1 MELAEPSVSH
11 AAAFWGLVGIM
22 ALSPG
27 EVLLP
32 IYMSAAGEGAGVLAL
47 LTLAFALGTVL
58 GMTVFTLLAR
68 AGASILRLERWAR
81 YEGAVLGLALIVIG
95 LLIVTHQH

>member
-1 MELAEPSVSH
+1 
-11 AAAFWGLVGIM
+11 
-22 ALSPG
+22 
-27 EVLLP
+27 
-32 IYMSAAGEGAGVLAL
+32 
-47 LTLAFALGTVL
+47 
-58 GMTVFTLLAR
+58 MTVFTLLAR